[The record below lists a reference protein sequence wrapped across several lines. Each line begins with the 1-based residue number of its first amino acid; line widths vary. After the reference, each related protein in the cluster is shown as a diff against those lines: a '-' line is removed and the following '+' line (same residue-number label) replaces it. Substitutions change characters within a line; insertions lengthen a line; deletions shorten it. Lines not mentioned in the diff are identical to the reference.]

1 MTLSAMIPT
10 WTPTA
15 VADTTNMTDGGHH
28 TIQGGVANTQRNEVR
43 KVELAGQ
50 AGVSS
55 PMILVLG
62 RTSTVGATLTALR
75 LAPTDGSAVLIA
87 NPPVSYAAST
97 TKPQRS
103 ATLGM
108 LANLGF
114 NAYGGLLHW
123 FPGPEQRLAAVG
135 NAASLGELSLNA
147 FTGGTMGALSS
158 NIVIETA

>member
-1 MTLSAMIPT
+1 MTISAMIPN
-10 WTPTA
+10 WTPVP
-15 VADTTNMTDGGHH
+15 VADTTNMTDNGHH
-28 TIQGGVANTQRNEVR
+28 TIQGGVASTQRNEVR
-43 KVELAGQ
+43 KVEISGM

-55 PMILVLG
+55 PMVLVLG
-62 RTSTVGATLTALR
+62 RTSTVGATLTAGR
-75 LAPTDGSAVLIA
+75 LAATDGSAVLIA
-87 NPPVSYAAST
+87 NPPVSYAVST

-108 LANLGF
+108 LANLGL

-123 FPGPEQRLAAVG
+123 FPGAEQRLAAIG

-147 FTGGTMGALSS
+147 FTGGTAGAINS